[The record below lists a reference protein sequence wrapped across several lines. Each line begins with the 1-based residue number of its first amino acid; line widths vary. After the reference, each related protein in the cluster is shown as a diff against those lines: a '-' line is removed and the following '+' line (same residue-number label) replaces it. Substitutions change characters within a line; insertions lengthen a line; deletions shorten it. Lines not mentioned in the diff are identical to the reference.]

1 MVSYTTMLHVT
12 IRPLLSALP
21 SSSPLPARL
30 FIIST
35 SSPSS
40 LFGCD
45 CYFRYLLASIFFDL
59 SFPCLP
65 SAQRVL
71 PRASHR
77 PILSYNVRRH
87 LHRSHRFR
95 RGCYYSRLPIRFRYR
110 SLYFRPALSVPCL
123 YRCIPDLQRFFKHLF
138 WYLYLHTVSQLHRR
152 ARLHRQLCSFHHLL
166 A

>member
-1 MVSYTTMLHVT
+1 MSYTTMLHVT
-12 IRPLLSALP
+12 IRPLPSALL
-21 SSSPLPARL
+21 SSSLLPARL

-40 LFGCD
+40 LFSCD
-45 CYFRYLLASIFFDL
+45 CYFRYLLALILRSQLSLPPLSAKSSAASIASTHPL
-59 SFPCLP
+59 V
-65 SAQRVL
+65 QRPPPPTPV
-71 PRASHR
+71 P
-77 PILSYNVRRH
+77 PISTR
-87 LHRSHRFR
+87 
-95 RGCYYSRLPIRFRYR
+95 CYYSRLPIRFRYS
-110 SLYFRPALSVPCL
+110 SLYLRPALSVPCL